1 MTPDTAELGTDVVRV
16 NFVAL
21 VIGAIIALAGLDLL
35 GAFFA
40 AEWAAHRS
48 IVSLLAGLGTFL
60 ALFLVYATTL
70 RVADIVVVTFG
81 WIVILQAG
89 VVLLAVLRY
98 GTHYSLDVWGV
109 LLVLLGAQT
118 YLIVRTG

>member
-1 MTPDTAELGTDVVRV
+1 V

-21 VIGAIIALAGLDLL
+21 VAGAIVALAGLDLL

-48 IVSLLAGLGTFL
+48 TIPLLAGLGTFL
-60 ALFLVYATTL
+60 VLFLVYAASL
-70 RVADIVVVTFG
+70 RVADLVVVTFG

-89 VVLLAVLRY
+89 VVLLAVVRY

-109 LLVLLGAQT
+109 LILLLGAQT

>member
-1 MTPDTAELGTDVVRV
+1 VTVHAADPGTGVVRV

-40 AEWAAHRS
+40 SEWAAHRS
-48 IVSLLAGLGTFL
+48 AISLLAGLATFL
-60 ALFLVYATTL
+60 VLFLVYAVSL
-70 RVADIVVVTFG
+70 RVADLVVVTFG

-89 VVLLAVLRY
+89 VVLMAALRY
-98 GTHYSLDVWGV
+98 GTHYSIDVWVV
-109 LLVLLGAQT
+109 LVLLLGAQA
-118 YLIVRTG
+118 YLIVRAG

>member
-1 MTPDTAELGTDVVRV
+1 VTAHAADVASGVVRV

-21 VIGAIIALAGLDLL
+21 VTGAIIALAGLDLL
-35 GAFFA
+35 GTFFA
-40 AEWAAHRS
+40 AEWVARRS
-48 IVSLLAGLGTFL
+48 MLSLLAGLATFL
-60 ALFLVYATTL
+60 ALFLVYAASL
-70 RVADIVVVTFG
+70 RVADLVVVTFG
-81 WIVILQAG
+81 WIVILQVG

-109 LLVLLGAQT
+109 LVVLLGAQT

>member
-1 MTPDTAELGTDVVRV
+1 M

-21 VIGAIIALAGLDLL
+21 VAGAIIALAGLDLL

-40 AEWAAHRS
+40 AEWATHRS
-48 IVSLLAGLGTFL
+48 IVPLVAGLGTFL
-60 ALFLVYATTL
+60 ALFLVYGASL
-70 RVADIVVVTFG
+70 RVADLVVVTFG
-81 WIVILQAG
+81 WVVILQAG

-109 LLVLLGAQT
+109 LIVLLGAQT

>member
-1 MTPDTAELGTDVVRV
+1 MVRV

-21 VIGAIIALAGLDLL
+21 VIVAIIALAGLDLL

-48 IVSLLAGLGTFL
+48 AVPLLAGLATFL
-60 ALFLVYATTL
+60 VLFLVYAVSL
-70 RVADIVVVTFG
+70 RVADLVVVTFG

-89 VVLLAVLRY
+89 VVVMAALRY
-98 GTHYSLDVWGV
+98 GTHYSMDVWAV
-109 LLVLLGAQT
+109 LVVLLGAQT

>member
-1 MTPDTAELGTDVVRV
+1 M

-21 VIGAIIALAGLDLL
+21 VVAAILALAGLDLL

-48 IVSLLAGLGTFL
+48 IAPLVAGLTTFF
-60 ALFLVYATTL
+60 ALFLVYAVSL
-70 RVADIVVVTFG
+70 RVADLVVVTFG
-81 WIVILQAG
+81 WVVVLQAG

-109 LLVLLGAQT
+109 LIMLLGAQT
-118 YLIVRTG
+118 YLILRTG